1 MSRNWPDRRIV
12 DLFDIEHPIL
22 QGPMAGPGYA
32 EMAIAVAEN
41 GGLGALPTATFNTEQ
56 VQEQWQIIRR
66 QTAKPINLNFFCH
79 TAPQIDAAREQA
91 WRKRLEPYY
100 RELGI
105 DPNGPIATSNRTPFD
120 DALCRLVEAF
130 RPEVVS
136 FHFGLPEKALMAR
149 VKASGAKV
157 ISSATSIDEAV
168 WLEDNG
174 ADAVIAQ
181 GAEAGGH
188 RGMFLGG
195 DPLDVALT
203 QSGTMA
209 LVPQVVDAVK
219 VPVIAG
225 GGIAD
230 ARGIA
235 AAFALGASAVQIGT
249 AYLFTPEARLS
260 APHRAALRA
269 AKDGQTAL
277 TNLFTGRPA
286 RGLMNRAM
294 RELGSLSRDV
304 PAFPLAGGALAPLK
318 SAAEAQ
324 GSGDFGSLW
333 AGQAVAMGRDLTAA
347 ELTRKLAIEALAKI
361 GLP

>member
-1 MSRNWPDRRIV
+1 MSRHWPDRRIV
-12 DLFDIEHPIL
+12 DLFGIEHPIL
-22 QGPMAGPGYA
+22 QGPLAGPGYA
-32 EMAIAVAEN
+32 EMAIAVTES
-41 GGLGALPTATFNTEQ
+41 GGLGALPTATFNAAQ
-56 VQEQWQIIRR
+56 VQEQWQIIRQ

-79 TAPQIDAAREQA
+79 TAPQIDVTREQA

-100 RELGI
+100 REFGI
-105 DPNGPIATSNRTPFD
+105 DPDGSISSSNRTPFD
-120 DALCRLVEAF
+120 EWLCRLVEAF

-157 ISSATSIDEAV
+157 ISSATSVDEAV

-209 LVPQVVDAVK
+209 LVPQVVDALK
-219 VPVIAG
+219 LPVIAA

-249 AYLFTPEARLS
+249 AYLFTPEARTS
-260 APHRAALRA
+260 APYRAALRA

-294 RELGSLSRDV
+294 RELGPLSRDV
-304 PAFPLAGGALAPLK
+304 PAFPLSGGALAPLK

-324 GSGDFGSLW
+324 GSGDFSALW
-333 AGQAVAMGRDLTAA
+333 AGQAVAMGRNLTAA
-347 ELTRKLAIEALAKI
+347 ELTRKLAIETLAKI